1 MRINPNNAYICIMKT
16 RLNLTIEENLL
27 QRMKAYASRKHISL
41 SELVEGYFERIV
53 QPVRGKSIIDVVE
66 KMKVPDIPADRNLV
80 NEYYEDLEKKY
91 GV

>member
-41 SELVEGYFERIV
+41 SELVEGYFEKIV

-66 KMKVPDIPADRNLV
+66 KMKVPEIPADRNLV
-80 NEYYEDLEKKY
+80 QEYYDDLEKKY

>member
-1 MRINPNNAYICIMKT
+1 MKT

-66 KMKVPDIPADRNLV
+66 KMKMPDIPADRNLV

>member
-1 MRINPNNAYICIMKT
+1 MKT
-16 RLNLTIEENLL
+16 RLNLTIEESLL

-53 QPVRGKSIIDVVE
+53 QPVRGKSIVDVVE

-80 NEYYEDLEKKY
+80 SEYYEDLDKKY